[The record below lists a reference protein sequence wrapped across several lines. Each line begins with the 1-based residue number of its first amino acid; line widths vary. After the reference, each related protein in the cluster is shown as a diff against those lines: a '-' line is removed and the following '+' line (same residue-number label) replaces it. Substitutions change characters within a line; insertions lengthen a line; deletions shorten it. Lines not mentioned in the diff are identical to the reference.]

1 MELLQLKYFVNIAET
16 LSFTRSAEILH
27 VSQPALSYQ
36 IQRLE
41 MELGTRLF
49 DRGRKQ
55 ISLTASGEVFL
66 PLAQAVLFRADE
78 AVRVLREHLGEETGE
93 VRMGCNPSVAT
104 YVLPRL
110 IASFRAS
117 FPRVAV
123 QLMETGDHELT
134 RAVLDGRIDFAIVT
148 APGAPQA
155 VDTIPLPSEELLVV
169 TSPHHPLA
177 GRDKVALS
185 ELAHEE
191 FVIGSEAF
199 NVTLQTIEACRR
211 AGFEPLV
218 AYRTGSLESVKNF
231 VRQGLGI
238 SILPEMALGGPDGAG
253 LAIIEI
259 EGGLARDFNL
269 IRGKDHST
277 TSAARAL
284 MLHICTS
291 LEEET
296 SRTRQWRSG
305 RAEDRRPEPAAA
317 GR

>member
-1 MELLQLKYFVNIAET
+1 MEILQLKYFVSIAET

-36 IQRLE
+36 IQQLE
-41 MELGTRLF
+41 TELGTRLF
-49 DRGRKQ
+49 DRGHKK
-55 ISLTASGEVFL
+55 ISLTSSGEVFL

-93 VRMGCNPSVAT
+93 VRMGCNPSVAA
-104 YVLPRL
+104 YVLPSL

-117 FPRVAV
+117 FPRVTV
-123 QLMETGDHELT
+123 QLVEAGDQELT
-134 RAVLDGRIDFAIVT
+134 RGVLEGRIDFAIVT
-148 APGAPQA
+148 APGAPHA
-155 VDTIPLPSEELLVV
+155 VDTIPLPSEELFLVV
-169 TSPHHPLA
+169 APSHRLA
-177 GRDKVALS
+177 SRARVALA

-199 NVTLQTIEACRR
+199 NVTLQTLDACRR
-211 AGFEPLV
+211 AGFEPLI

-238 SILPEMALGGPDGAG
+238 SVLPKTALEGPHGAG

-259 EGGLARDFNL
+259 EGGLTREFNL

-284 MLHICTS
+284 MLHIHTA
-291 LEEET
+291 LEEQAT
-296 SRTRQWRSG
+296 LNRPL
-305 RAEDRRPEPAAA
+305 RAAVAA
-317 GR
+317 GV

>member
-49 DRGRKQ
+49 DRGRKK
-55 ISLTASGEVFL
+55 ISLTPSGEVFL

-104 YVLPRL
+104 YILPSL

-117 FPRVAV
+117 FPRVTV
-123 QLMETGDHELT
+123 QLVESGDHELT
-134 RAVLDGRIDFAIVT
+134 RGVLEGSIDFAIVT

-169 TSPHHPLA
+169 VSPNHWLA
-177 GRDKVALS
+177 SRKKVALA

-199 NVTLQTIEACRR
+199 NVTLQTIDACRR
-211 AGFEPLV
+211 AGFEPII

-231 VRQGLGI
+231 VRQGLGV
-238 SILPEMALGGPDGAG
+238 SILPEKALGGPNGAG

-259 EGGLARDFNL
+259 EGGLTREFNL

-284 MLHICTS
+284 MLHICTA
-291 LEEET
+291 LEE
-296 SRTRQWRSG
+296 QAIHDRSL
-305 RAEDRRPEPAAA
+305 RAGLPAGA
-317 GR
+317 